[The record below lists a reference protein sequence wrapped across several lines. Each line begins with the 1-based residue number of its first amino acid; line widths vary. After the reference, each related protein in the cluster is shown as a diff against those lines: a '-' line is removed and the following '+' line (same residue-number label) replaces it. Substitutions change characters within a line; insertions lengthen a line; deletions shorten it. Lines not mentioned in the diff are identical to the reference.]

1 EDSLWEAHDNFGE
14 SIEKEI
20 QAAQT
25 ALESTIQDM
34 DRSKETLEKSKAEFE
49 RIKEAPPMPQLHS
62 VPEVEGRTQ
71 FEVYDELMR
80 EWEENEVRR
89 RVDIEELTE
98 TIAQMEHR
106 LAKTTL
112 DRMRDDIAFLQE
124 ILKCEIERGAG
135 LWSKKRE
142 YEVWRT
148 KMMLDRVDRD
158 EQLVQL
164 RLNLQEYTA
173 EWEHCDRIPL
183 QAINTLEK
191 QRLQT
196 QADQRREHFASKID
210 TTLKLIKSAEAA
222 QRKLIQMELDALEFH
237 RLRVEEEQYLHQ
249 ETKGVWLEQKVT
261 EDRTQQKILRSWLV
275 LNYARE
281 KRWRLLVSFDQIDE
295 SPWLA
300 QEEWLVS
307 QLRSRHEAEMVAI
320 EEKYEVHIYELEQE
334 IAKLEVQVQI
344 AKQGKVQSD
353 ADKAMLMTIVNEAD
367 TLVEATKAETILCL
381 KKQMDEL
388 ILKMEALEKQHEERI
403 DRLLAEHAV
412 IREDLEKRLEV
423 TAADAILRMQWL
435 KAVKCELSD
444 HKVLNK
450 HLLCGIAAL
459 EKRRATEINDMQARI
474 SSQLSRIHRLEMWN
488 MSLKQ
493 SIEANNDV
501 LLQHQRKLKEKV
513 REHRAEQRILRHEV
527 WRQRISAQLLLT
539 NAHHLVLFFLQGIAG
554 LCGHAN
560 DALRDA
566 AVIPILVELCKM
578 PSLSAE
584 IRALATSSLGKLGW
598 NAPKALRFIG
608 WQAKTVWTNWV
619 NELSKEAS
627 HALQES
633 KAEFDDPVGATS
645 SGMNLSADYTNHEKF
660 QSHLDRLHILRETQH
675 WVSQSEIPNTINETN
690 ILAIGDTSGALAILV
705 ELSGNSSA
713 PLDIQEGAL
722 ASLATLAMHTR
733 NIQLIGRFPG
743 FLAQLV
749 TLAETAPSRLMQVH
763 ALHSLANLSF
773 QNKIH
778 QGVLHGLDI
787 IAVLVRVATTSR
799 DVDALDMATAALA
812 NLTESHQAMILQ
824 LVECGGLAQLMTLS
838 MAPYLSDAV
847 EVGKMDAIQ
856 GNISLCVVH
865 ILHANPESVV
875 AVWREKPAYLDLCLN
890 LLESGFASVQAA
902 AIMVLGVVS
911 QDDAIRGH
919 LGDVGVIDLLL
930 PFLAVHDLVMVEQTS
945 WTLLQLSWNRDNQT
959 RLSLHGSTW
968 FSICSKPDPAWRLV
982 QQYIFQL
989 VGNLV
994 FYHPENRLDMIADSN
1009 WVNFLLETCQNHQV
1023 SWRADAVRAM
1033 CALSYENSFAAVSHH
1048 MPILVDVL
1056 GASDATEMVLN
1067 ALHWLK
1073 NLLVHDVQKSRFVHC
1088 PQATETLVAL
1098 CGAESPQIRE
1108 RAKEALDLVAD
1119 VRVRSTAW
1127 KL

>member
-1 EDSLWEAHDNFGE
+1 
-14 SIEKEI
+14 
-20 QAAQT
+20 
-25 ALESTIQDM
+25 
-34 DRSKETLEKSKAEFE
+34 
-49 RIKEAPPMPQLHS
+49 
-62 VPEVEGRTQ
+62 
-71 FEVYDELMR
+71 
-80 EWEENEVRR
+80 
-89 RVDIEELTE
+89 
-98 TIAQMEHR
+98 
-106 LAKTTL
+106 
-112 DRMRDDIAFLQE
+112 
-124 ILKCEIERGAG
+124 
-135 LWSKKRE
+135 
-142 YEVWRT
+142 
-148 KMMLDRVDRD
+148 MLDRVDRD

-566 AVIPILVELCKM
+566 AVIP
-578 PSLSAE
+578 
-584 IRALATSSLGKLGW
+584 
-598 NAPKALRFIG
+598 
-608 WQAKTVWTNWV
+608 
-619 NELSKEAS
+619 
-627 HALQES
+627 ES

-645 SGMNLSADYTNHEKF
+645 SEMNLSADYTNHEKF

-773 QNKIH
+773 QNKTH

-847 EVGKMDAIQ
+847 EDVKMDAIQ

>member
-1 EDSLWEAHDNFGE
+1 
-14 SIEKEI
+14 
-20 QAAQT
+20 
-25 ALESTIQDM
+25 
-34 DRSKETLEKSKAEFE
+34 
-49 RIKEAPPMPQLHS
+49 
-62 VPEVEGRTQ
+62 
-71 FEVYDELMR
+71 
-80 EWEENEVRR
+80 
-89 RVDIEELTE
+89 
-98 TIAQMEHR
+98 
-106 LAKTTL
+106 
-112 DRMRDDIAFLQE
+112 
-124 ILKCEIERGAG
+124 
-135 LWSKKRE
+135 
-142 YEVWRT
+142 
-148 KMMLDRVDRD
+148 MMLDRVDRD

-164 RLNLQEYTA
+164 RLKLQDYTA

-353 ADKAMLMTIVNEAD
+353 ADKAMVMTIVNEAD

-501 LLQHQRKLKEKV
+501 LLQHQRKLEEKV

-539 NAHHLVLFFLQGIAG
+539 NAHHLVLFFLQGITG

-598 NAPKALRFIG
+598 NAPKSLRFIG

-619 NELSKEAS
+619 NKLSKEAS

-645 SGMNLSADYTNHEKF
+645 SEMNLSADYTNHEKF

-773 QNKIH
+773 QNKTH

-824 LVECGGLAQLMTLS
+824 LVECGGFAQLMTLS
-838 MAPYLSDAV
+838 MVPYLSDAV
-847 EVGKMDAIQ
+847 EDGKMDAIQ
-856 GNISLCVVH
+856 CNISLCVVH

-919 LGDVGVIDLLL
+919 LGDVGVIDLVL

-1067 ALHWLK
+1067 ALQWLK